1 MATMTTI
8 ATNLLFPAPSADG
21 GCQIAI
27 QFQWREDRF
36 VQEVGYVVANE
47 FFPVLRSVDGD
58 GVLAWP
64 PSPPLQNLHEQTV
77 NGRQVLMGLG
87 AAGTTHWSAAFEASN
102 NQIVCHFAARIQ
114 NKAEFLGSTFQKPS
128 IADQHKVMDELP
140 LIELVAIDG
149 SKSAVPTN
157 LKNSPIVVLPPPCS
171 STARQT
177 VQWKF
182 AFRQAVNSSIDSSI
196 SAVSSLRIASA
207 LELAAFGRSV

>member
-1 MATMTTI
+1 MTSMTTI

-36 VQEVGYVVANE
+36 VQEVGYVVASE
-47 FFPVLRSVDGD
+47 FFPVMSSVDGD
-58 GVLAWP
+58 SASAWP

-87 AAGTTHWSAAFEASN
+87 AAGTTHWSATFEASD
-102 NQIVCHFAARIQ
+102 NQIVCHFAARVQ
-114 NKAEFLGSTFQKPS
+114 NKAEFLGSTFQRHS
-128 IADQHKVMDELP
+128 LAEENKVVDELP

-149 SKSAVPTN
+149 SESTAPTN
-157 LKNSPIVVLPPPCS
+157 LKNSPIVVLPPPRFS
-171 STARQT
+171 AARQT

-182 AFRQAVNSSIDSSI
+182 AFRLAVNSSIAEAKSQP
-196 SAVSSLRIASA
+196 
-207 LELAAFGRSV
+207 AARKL